1 MSQTYQTISHIA
13 LIILCRMIEATTTF
27 TSTSTTRSYT
37 PQQEQEQQ
45 QQEQHEHL
53 TSLLGFRSEPG
64 HLKCRSSLRGRE
76 WHIESALQVPPSPA
90 PLMWHAPFPIYTHKH
105 THTNLPPTCTPTTPI
120 WCAMCGLV
128 NDGRRILLSRS
139 SPAVPFPPPLSL
151 SIAHSLPVLQ
161 ALCVECGGDCKNK
174 LTWKLKKAKKKL

>member
-105 THTNLPPTCTPTTPI
+105 THQFAAHMHPND
-120 WCAMCGLV
+120 AHLV
-128 NDGRRILLSRS
+128 RYVWPGQRWPSHPLEPQLSCCPFPSSLSRS
-139 SPAVPFPPPLSL
+139 PPVPSCRLFAS
-151 SIAHSLPVLQ
+151 SAAATVKI
-161 ALCVECGGDCKNK
+161 N
-174 LTWKLKKAKKKL
+174 